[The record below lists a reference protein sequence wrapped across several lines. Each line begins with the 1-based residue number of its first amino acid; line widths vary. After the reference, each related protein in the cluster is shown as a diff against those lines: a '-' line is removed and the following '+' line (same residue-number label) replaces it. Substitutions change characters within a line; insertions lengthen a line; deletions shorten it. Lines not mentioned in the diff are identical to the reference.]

1 MARLVAVALL
11 LQLVALS
18 ASAQDHTASAQDHTM
33 EPKTASRLT
42 IHFFADVVGQKTWGS
57 IAAPSTFNLG
67 VLDLFVHAQPAP
79 EFYLLA
85 EVGYEPTV
93 QDYTL
98 DVERMEAGWSP
109 RSWFQATIGRY
120 HTPLG
125 YWNTAFHHG
134 KWLLTTIE
142 NPLLFK
148 FEDENG
154 PLPVHTI
161 GLLVYGQIGLGQ
173 SLSLLYHLG
182 VGNGRGATPDPPQK
196 LMDIHEGKSFLS
208 GLHFL
213 AGGFRIGGSFY
224 LDKTTPEATPGVQ
237 MSEQI
242 FVADISYTTSPW
254 EVLAEGASIRHSY
267 AEATGDRVVN
277 NYGGYVQLS
286 YQVVERV
293 RPYARAEV
301 QRIGA
306 DDPFFSKIP
315 DQARQLGGI
324 RFDVID
330 ALAVKLEGGNV
341 RIQGSNG
348 PFVRFQV
355 AFVY

>member
-1 MARLVAVALL
+1 MARLVAVALP

-18 ASAQDHTASAQDHTM
+18 ASAQDHAM
-33 EPKTASRLT
+33 EPKSASRLS

-57 IAAPSTFNLG
+57 IGAPSTFNLG

-79 EFYLLA
+79 EFYLLT
-85 EVGYEPTV
+85 EVGFEPTL
-93 QDYTL
+93 QDYAI

-120 HTPLG
+120 HSPLG

-161 GLLVYGQIGLGQ
+161 GALVYGQIGLGQ
-173 SLSLLYHLG
+173 SFHLLYHLG

-196 LMDIHEGKSFLS
+196 LMDIHEGKSVLGS
-208 GLHFL
+208 LHFL

-224 LDKTTPEATPGVQ
+224 LDKTRPEATPGIE
-237 MSEQI
+237 MTEQI
-242 FVADISYTTSPW
+242 FVGDVTYTTPPL
-254 EVLAEGASIRHSY
+254 EVLVEGATIRHSY

-277 NYGGYVQLS
+277 DYGGYVQLS
-286 YQVVERV
+286 YQVLERV

-301 QRIGA
+301 QRISA
-306 DDPFFSKIP
+306 DDPFFNKIP

-330 ALAVKLEGGNV
+330 ALALKLEGGNV
-341 RIQGSNG
+341 RIQGANG
-348 PFVRFQV
+348 AYARFQV

>member
-18 ASAQDHTASAQDHTM
+18 ASAQDHAM
-33 EPKTASRLT
+33 EPKSASRLT
-42 IHFFADVVGQKTWGS
+42 IHFFADVVGEKAWKS

-79 EFYLLA
+79 EFYMLA
-85 EVGYEPTV
+85 EVGFEPTV
-93 QDYTL
+93 QDYGI

-134 KWLLTTIE
+134 KWLITTVE

-148 FEDENG
+148 FEDEYG

-173 SLSLLYHLG
+173 SSSLLYHLG
-182 VGNGRGATPDPPQK
+182 IGNGRGATPDPPQK
-196 LMDIHEGKSFLS
+196 LMDIHEGKSVL
-208 GLHFL
+208 GALHFL

-224 LDKTTPEATPGVQ
+224 LDKTTPTIPEGTPGIE

-242 FVADISYTTSPW
+242 FVGDVTFTTAPW
-254 EVLAEGASIRHSY
+254 EVLVEGASIRHSY

-277 NYGGYVQLS
+277 NYGGYAQLS

-301 QRIGA
+301 QRISS
-306 DDPFFSKIP
+306 DDPFFIKIP

-330 ALAVKLEGGNV
+330 ALAVKVEGGNV
-341 RIQGSNG
+341 RIQGENG
-348 PFVRFQV
+348 PYVRFQV

>member
-1 MARLVAVALL
+1 MARFVAVALL
-11 LQLVALS
+11 SQLVALS
-18 ASAQDHTASAQDHTM
+18 ASAQDHSM

-42 IHFFADVVGQKTWGS
+42 IHFFADVVGEKAWGS
-57 IAAPSTFNLG
+57 IGAPSTFNLG
-67 VLDLFVHAQPAP
+67 VLDLFVHAQPSP
-79 EFYLLA
+79 EFYLLT
-85 EVGYEPTV
+85 EVGFEPTV

-161 GLLVYGQIGLGQ
+161 GILVYGQIALGQ
-173 SLSLLYHLG
+173 GSSLLYHLG

-196 LMDIHEGKSFLS
+196 LMDIHEGKSVLG

-213 AGGFRIGGSFY
+213 AGGFRIGGSVY
-224 LDKTTPEATPGVQ
+224 LDKTMPEATPGIE
-237 MSEQI
+237 MTEQI
-242 FVADISYTTSPW
+242 LVGDLTYTKAPW
-254 EVLAEGASIRHSY
+254 EFLVEGATIRHSY
-267 AEATGDRVVN
+267 AEDTGDRVVN
-277 NYGGYVQLS
+277 DWGGYVQLS
-286 YQVVERV
+286 YQLLERV

-301 QRIGA
+301 QRISP
-306 DDPFFSKIP
+306 DDPFFSSIP

-341 RIQGSNG
+341 RIYGSNG
-348 PFVRFQV
+348 PYARFQV